1 MNTEA
6 PPSSLDTLN
15 LLVIDDEEY
24 VLTATKEYLQ
34 SNYSCTIDTAV
45 SAVDALLLL
54 ATREYDAIISDY
66 DMEEMDGIELLK
78 TIRQKAD
85 GTPYIIFTGKG
96 REEVVVE
103 AYQNGADGYILKGG
117 DITSQFAELAHI
129 TAGAVEKRRTK
140 QALFKSE
147 SEFRFI
153 FEEGPGAN
161 FTLTHEG
168 LISRCNKRAEEL
180 LGKPAAELTG
190 SDFSWFFID
199 PKMQNPFSIT
209 RELSASRTISNKELQ
224 IRHDVSK
231 QTYITL
237 SVSVTKQP
245 DGGGTMILASAF
257 DDTERKQREKEL
269 RESKDFTSLVLDNL
283 PIGISVNSVTP
294 AVRFEYVNSSFL
306 EIYGVTREQIE
317 DPDSFWEVVYPDQK
331 FRQQLREKVVA
342 DCESGDPKRM
352 CWQDIPIELPG
363 GEKRFISAKNIPIPD
378 KNLMISTVWD
388 VTDRKKAEKDL
399 RRTKRIL
406 EGMLDGIPDIVGL
419 QLPDHTIIR
428 YNKAGYE
435 ALGMTPDEVRGKKC
449 YELIGRTMPC
459 SVCATKQAVETK
471 KVVSLEKFVP
481 EMQKYLSCTSNPILN
496 DDGEV
501 ALVVEMLHDAT
512 ERTMK
517 RQALVESNKKLKL
530 LTGLTRHDVFNI
542 LQAIEFY
549 LELALESDN
558 KQEKDKFI
566 VDSQLAGRRIQTILS
581 FTREYE
587 DFGEIAS
594 GWHLVKP
601 LIASA
606 SHEIQSE
613 EVGVI
618 IDISEDLEIFAD
630 PIIRKVFST
639 LMENALRHG
648 QKITNIRFFTE
659 LRDPDL
665 YIICEDDGI
674 GIVEDEKEKIFKHE
688 YGKHTGIG
696 LFLSREILSLTGL
709 TIRECGVPG
718 NGARFEIL
726 VPRGRYKTPS
736 MVLSEQVL
744 I

>member
-1 MNTEA
+1 MNSEVT
-6 PPSSLDTLN
+6 PSTLDTLS

-24 VLTATKEYLQ
+24 VLAATKDYLQ
-34 SNYSCTIDTAV
+34 INYSCTIDTAV
-45 SAVDALLLL
+45 SAAEALSLLE
-54 ATREYDAIISDY
+54 TRRYDAIISDY

-78 TIRQKAD
+78 AIRQKAD

-103 AYQNGADGYILKGG
+103 AYQNGADGYVLKGG
-117 DITSQFAELAHI
+117 DISSQFAELAHI

-140 QALFKSE
+140 QTLLKSE
-147 SEFRFI
+147 AEFRFI

-161 FTLTHEG
+161 FTLSHEG
-168 LISRCNKRAEEL
+168 LITRCNKRAEEL
-180 LGKPAAELTG
+180 LGKPAKDLIG
-190 SDFSWFFID
+190 SDFSWFLLD
-199 PKMQNPFSIT
+199 PIMQNPFSIT
-209 RELSASRTISNKELQ
+209 RELSAGRTISNKELQ
-224 IRHDVSK
+224 IRSDAPK
-231 QTYITL
+231 PTYITL
-237 SVSVTKQP
+237 SVSITEQP
-245 DGGGTMILASAF
+245 DEGGTMILASAF
-257 DDTERKQREKEL
+257 DDTERKQREDEL
-269 RESKDFTSLVLDNL
+269 RESREFRSLVLDNL
-283 PIGISVNSVTP
+283 PIGIAVNSITP
-294 AVRFEYVNSSFL
+294 AVKFEYVNPSFL
-306 EIYGVTREQIE
+306 EIYGVTWEQIQN
-317 DPDSFWEVVYPDQK
+317 PDSVWEVLYPDPEY
-331 FRQQLREKVVA
+331 RRQLRERVIA
-342 DCESGDPKRM
+342 DCESGDQERM
-352 CWQDIPIELPG
+352 YWQDIPIG
-363 GEKRFISAKNIPIPD
+363 SGEEIRFISAKNIPIPD

-419 QLPDHTIIR
+419 QLPDHTILR

-449 YELIGRTMPC
+449 FELIGRTVPC

-496 DDGEV
+496 DEGDV
-501 ALVVEMLHDAT
+501 ALVVELLHDAT

-530 LTGLTRHDVFNI
+530 LTELTRHDVFNI

-549 LELALESDN
+549 LEFALQSD
-558 KQEKDKFI
+558 KLQEKDQFI
-566 VDSQLAGRRIQTILS
+566 SKSQQAGHRIQTILS

-587 DFGEIAS
+587 EFGKVASGWQQVKSLITSAGQEIQFGEI
-594 GWHLVKP
+594 GLV
-601 LIASA
+601 S
-606 SHEIQSE
+606 
-613 EVGVI
+613 
-618 IDISEDLEIFAD
+618 DIPEDLEVFAD

-639 LMENALRHG
+639 LMENAVRHG
-648 QKITNIRFFTE
+648 EKITFIRFYIE
-659 LRDPDL
+659 LRDSAL

-674 GIVEDEKEKIFKHE
+674 GIPEDEKEKIFKHE

-709 TIRECGVPG
+709 TIRECGVYG
-718 NGARFEIL
+718 KGAKFEIT
-726 VPRGRYKTPS
+726 VPKGRFRASS
-736 MVLSEQVL
+736 MEISEQVL

>member
-1 MNTEA
+1 MKTEVL
-6 PPSSLDTLN
+6 PSSLDGLT

-24 VLTATKEYLQ
+24 VLSATKDYLQ
-34 SNYSCTIDTAV
+34 SNYSCRIDTAG
-45 SAVDALLLL
+45 SALDALALL
-54 ATREYDAIISDY
+54 TKREYDAIISDY

-78 TIRQKAD
+78 NIRQKGD

-103 AYQNGADGYILKGG
+103 AYQYGADGYVLKGG
-117 DITSQFAELAHI
+117 DISSQFAELAHV
-129 TAGAVEKRRTK
+129 TSGAVEKRRTK

-147 SEFRFI
+147 AEFRFI
-153 FEEGPGAN
+153 FEEGPGAY
-161 FTLTHEG
+161 FTLTYEG
-168 LISRCNKRAEEL
+168 LIARCNRRAEEL
-180 LGKPAAELTG
+180 LGKPGKDLIG
-190 SDFSWFFID
+190 SDLSSFLID
-199 PKMQNPFSIT
+199 PKMQSPFSVT
-209 RELSASRTISNKELQ
+209 RELSAGRTISNKELQ
-224 IRHDVSK
+224 IRRDGTK
-231 QTYITL
+231 PTYITL

-245 DGGGTMILASAF
+245 DGGGTMILVSAF
-257 DDTERKQREKEL
+257 DDTERKEREDEL
-269 RESKDFTSLVLDNL
+269 RESKEFTSLVLENL
-283 PIGISVNSVTP
+283 PIGIAVNSVTP
-294 AVRFEYVNSSFL
+294 EVRFEFVNPSFL
-306 EIYGVTREQIE
+306 DIYGVTREQIQ
-317 DPDSFWEVVYPDQK
+317 DPDSFWEVVYSDPT
-331 FRQQLREKVVA
+331 FREQLRVRVLA

-352 CWQDIPIELPG
+352 HWEDIVIG
-363 GEKRFISAKNIPIPD
+363 SGDKKRIISAKNIPIPD

-388 VTDRKKAEKDL
+388 VTDRKKVEKDL
-399 RRTKRIL
+399 RRTKKIL

-419 QLPDHTIIR
+419 QLPDNTIIR

-449 YELIGRTMPC
+449 FELLGRTMPC

-481 EMQKYLSCTSNPILN
+481 EMQKYMSCTSSPILN

-501 ALVVEMLHDAT
+501 ALIVELLHDAT

-549 LELALESDN
+549 LELARGSDN
-558 KQEKDKFI
+558 LQEKDKYI
-566 VDSQLAGRRIQTILS
+566 TDSQLAGRRIQAILS

-587 DFGEIAS
+587 DFGEVGS
-594 GWHLVKP
+594 GWQRVKP

-606 SHEIQSE
+606 EKEIKSG
-613 EVGVI
+613 EVDVI
-618 IDISEDLEIFAD
+618 IDISEDYEVFAD
-630 PIIRKVFST
+630 PIIQKVFST

-648 QKITNIRFFTE
+648 EKITYIRFFTE

-674 GIVEDEKEKIFKHE
+674 GIPEDEKEKIFKHE

-709 TIRECGVPG
+709 TIRECGTVG
-718 NGARFEIL
+718 DGARFEIQ

-736 MVLSEQVL
+736 MELSEQVL